1 MPACTPPEPL
11 DRDFWSG
18 TMNLPFEKEP
28 LNIKRSAVSPAPEST
43 LGNSVLGR
51 ESSDRDAT
59 YTSRQENSNPNM
71 KLSSP
76 LGKLFLNFSV
86 STENP
91 LCTLPLE

>member
-1 MPACTPPEPL
+1 
-11 DRDFWSG
+11 
-18 TMNLPFEKEP
+18 MNLPFEKEP